1 MTVWEKMYVIWEE
14 SVKKFYFFLLFILFR
29 NVSFFIYKN
38 EERLRKDID
47 VIFILSEVCNLKSN
61 GI

>member
-1 MTVWEKMYVIWEE
+1 MGKDVRNLGGIC
-14 SVKKFYFFLLFILFR
+14 KKFYFFLLFILFR